1 MLIVPAQGRKPL
13 VCGRRPTFKLRAR
26 DAMTSLRNAGASKQP
41 QLPTRAY
48 RTDGNARICR
58 LLLIVAFY
66 LLSLLVAFF
75 AGLLVAERQRPTG
88 STERFLQEADT
99 GCWLTKQAG
108 EELGSAFLRLHAELF
123 AKKVLPVS
131 AFGLGR
137 PMLQPHMMKTLL
149 GPNTT
154 YRAKFD
160 QVASITNRAV
170 SRVAFVRFLGRAMAR
185 FAPKA
190 VAAAK
195 TASRPMRCLEWDGR
209 WYLAQYEACEETWTF
224 SLMSRIPSVNI
235 GQKSFRGDLLSIQE
249 QHPSLLR
256 TFHIIFCSQVFEH
269 VAQPHVAATSLA
281 ALLAP
286 GGYLIWTAP
295 FMEPTHGVPFDY
307 FRFTIGGASKLFID
321 AGLSIVATE
330 KSGNSEVTSAYLLGF
345 ACSELNQSMLLNE
358 LTKPVSEKSLAKI
371 MHGPVHGT
379 CKSHGTCTSDQNLY
393 ISSMLVARAPSVA
406 AGTRRVWTLLD
417 AKVSLPPAAASGL
430 SWRNVGDTM
439 PGEGELLLH
448 GKLEAALQHNTTL
461 SQRHWEAMRITDLRT
476 SHVVKAGTSFFRP
489 VS

>member
-1 MLIVPAQGRKPL
+1 ML
-13 VCGRRPTFKLRAR
+13 TAR
-26 DAMTSLRNAGASKQP
+26 DAVTSLRNAGATKQP
-41 QLPTRAY
+41 QLPTY
-48 RTDGNARICR
+48 R

-88 STERFLQEADT
+88 STERFLQEDDT
-99 GCWLTKQAG
+99 SCWLTKQAG
-108 EELGSAFLRLHAELF
+108 EELGTAFLRLHAELF
-123 AKKVLPVS
+123 EKKVLPVS

-195 TASRPMRCLEWDGR
+195 AASRPMRCLEWDGR

-321 AGLSIVATE
+321 AGLSIVAAE
-330 KSGNSEVTSAYLLGF
+330 KSGNSEITSAYLLGF

-358 LTKPVSEKSLAKI
+358 LTKPVSEKSMAKI
-371 MHGPVHGT
+371 MHGT
-379 CKSHGTCTSDQNLY
+379 CTSHGACTSDQNLY

-417 AKVSLPPAAASGL
+417 AKVSPPPPAASGL

-439 PGEGELLLH
+439 PKEGELLLN

-489 VS
+489 MS